1 MGENGKVTVKIYG
14 QEYTIA
20 GGDSGDRVVTVARH
34 VDKVMTELA
43 KVLPSMSVSSLAV
56 LAAVNVTDDL
66 YESRT
71 HAAELED
78 VIADLRKDADHY
90 IQLWEDAKSSF
101 KQYKEDAQNSVEQL
115 RELQRIFNLK
125 NVELNKAADEID
137 DLKKQIDKLKEE
149 LDFEKELNSET
160 EKDSDELKE
169 LRVKYDE
176 AQKEY
181 NSNLFSDCLS
191 FCIPNT
197 NKNLSRTGII
207 VDYLTYK
214 SYTSLLPRYYDIHVS
229 LKALGRQESIDV
241 LALIRGTRGIE
252 VSVPFGWT
260 TTLNSAMIKLAQNN
274 EHSIASAVESARDA
288 IIAAIDKTYAEYP
301 ALNKV
306 NG

>member
-43 KVLPSMSVSSLAV
+43 KALPSMSVSSLAV

-66 YESRT
+66 YESRR

-176 AQKEY
+176 AQAESDKLCDRIKELEAERETESHDASEIQDKY
-181 NSNLFSDCLS
+181 KELENSFFDIQMENLHL
-191 FCIPNT
+191 
-197 NKNLSRTGII
+197 KNEL
-207 VDYLTYK
+207 D
-214 SYTSLLPRYYDIHVS
+214 SLR
-229 LKALGRQESIDV
+229 KAG
-241 LALIRGTRGIE
+241 
-252 VSVPFGWT
+252 
-260 TTLNSAMIKLAQNN
+260 K
-274 EHSIASAVESARDA
+274 
-288 IIAAIDKTYAEYP
+288 
-301 ALNKV
+301 
-306 NG
+306 